1 MTDST
6 RSRLLWKKFLLLKR
20 SEGAQLLEFALSLP
34 ILLVVM
40 IGIFD
45 FGQAWNTKQELA
57 NSVREGLRIGSEAP
71 TADLTQSS
79 CSSPSASSPC
89 SVQAIADAVK
99 QYMVNTGL
107 NASCLT
113 PNSPSSSSGFSWT
126 YTCGN
131 GTSMTI
137 NRGYTFTD
145 SNGKTVVG
153 TRVSLTY
160 PYTWTLNRIIGLLAG
175 STLSL
180 PSTLTSSGV
189 MQNFG

>member
-1 MTDST
+1 MLTRPRERPGLRDGITSRSGVECFAANLEQKMTNST

-89 SVQAIADAVK
+89 SVQAIADAVI
-99 QYMVNTGL
+99 Q
-107 NASCLT
+107 
-113 PNSPSSSSGFSWT
+113 
-126 YTCGN
+126 
-131 GTSMTI
+131 
-137 NRGYTFTD
+137 
-145 SNGKTVVG
+145 
-153 TRVSLTY
+153 
-160 PYTWTLNRIIGLLAG
+160 
-175 STLSL
+175 
-180 PSTLTSSGV
+180 
-189 MQNFG
+189 